1 MKISATNS
9 VLSTQ
14 NDVLT
19 KKNGSALLSGIPN
32 RDGMAISSLGSNLA
46 GKIRFKTD
54 FSILSSATETDPN
67 IRLMNRSI
75 KEVGNLL
82 EEMQTL
88 AEQALDE
95 SLSEENR
102 IDLQI
107 QMTRLQAQLFKKT
120 YAMSLELA
128 SKSSGNFNMN
138 QLNSIDYDEKLT
150 LKMLERKR
158 KRLYGEETAN
168 NGKLLIEERTMMRV
182 EASPQTKDFIEVT
195 VDKETGRLVPGKF
208 ISKEDLGGGT
218 FLTGEAYAGELIAAG
233 KVMTDEERMAKISLS
248 LMDAK
253 SAKDSAGKIGRNLA
267 DLAKMQADFRAEL
280 AKVDMS
286 ATVASAAL
294 LETQS
299 ATNSASTALGLMVA
313 AHSNY
318 GEDVLH
324 GSDPIS
330 ADVRLTDANDTVGS
344 IFQRLDMFFKDKINK
359 RLGISK
365 LWNNGRNIT
374 YA

>member
-1 MKISATNS
+1 MKIAAAYS

-14 NDVLT
+14 NDIIA
-19 KKNGSALLSGIPN
+19 KKSSSALLPCITNG
-32 RDGMAISSLGSNLA
+32 DDMAISSLGSNLA

-54 FSILSSATETDPN
+54 FSILSSATETNPN
-67 IRLMNRSI
+67 IRLMNRST

-120 YAMSLELA
+120 HTMSLELA
-128 SKSSGNFNMN
+128 SKSSNNFNMN
-138 QLNSIDYDEKLT
+138 QLNSIDYDERLT

-158 KRLYGEETAN
+158 ERLYGEEVAN
-168 NGKLLIEERTMMRV
+168 NGKLLIEERTIMRV
-182 EASPQTKDFIEVT
+182 EASPQTRDFIEVT
-195 VDKETGRLVPGKF
+195 VDKESGCLVPGKF
-208 ISKEDLGGGT
+208 IDREDLGGGT
-218 FLTGEAYAGELIAAG
+218 FLTGETYAGELIAAG
-233 KVMTDEERMAKISLS
+233 KVITDEERMTKISLS

-267 DLAKMQADFRAEL
+267 DLAKMQADFKAEL
-280 AKVDMS
+280 GQLDMS
-286 ATVASAAL
+286 AAVVSAVL
-294 LETQS
+294 PETQS
-299 ATNSASTALGLMVA
+299 AANSVGTALGLMVA
-313 AHSNY
+313 AQSHY

-324 GSDPIS
+324 GRDPIS
-330 ADVRLTDANDTVGS
+330 ADVRLTDANDPAGS
-344 IFQRLDMFFKDKINK
+344 IFQRLDIFFKDKINK
-359 RLGISK
+359 RLGISE

-374 YA
+374 YT